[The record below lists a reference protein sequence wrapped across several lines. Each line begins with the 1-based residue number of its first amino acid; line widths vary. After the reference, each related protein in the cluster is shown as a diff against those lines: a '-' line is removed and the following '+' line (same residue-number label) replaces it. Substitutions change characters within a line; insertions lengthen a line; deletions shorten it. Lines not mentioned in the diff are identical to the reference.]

1 MASSAVT
8 TAETVGESSTR
19 VYRSN
24 KDTTS
29 LRDWSSISRTQIGSR
44 SLPLTKMGPKTESS

>member
-44 SLPLTKMGPKTESS
+44 SLPVTKMGPKTESS